1 MNNYDIVPMNIS
13 AENYPADTYLSAN
26 PRHIEEEQMSRY
38 VSDILAQE
46 QARLRNKN
54 NFNWFGFEKQVMP
67 DDVVVSLRSKDP
79 MGFYSREGGTFSVS
93 ELNRLLQDD
102 YNARLYDLIQSKNRA
117 GSTQNILK
125 NVLDVIRGK

>member
-26 PRHIEEEQMSRY
+26 PRHIEQAQMSKY
-38 VSDILAQE
+38 ISDILAQE
-46 QARLRNKN
+46 QMRLRNQN
-54 NFNWFGFEKQVMP
+54 NFNGFGFNKQVMP
-67 DDVVVSLRSKDP
+67 DDVVASLRSKDP
-79 MGFYSREGGTFSVS
+79 ERFYSREDGTFSVS

-117 GSTQNILK
+117 SSTQNILK
-125 NVLDVIRGK
+125 NIFDIIRGE